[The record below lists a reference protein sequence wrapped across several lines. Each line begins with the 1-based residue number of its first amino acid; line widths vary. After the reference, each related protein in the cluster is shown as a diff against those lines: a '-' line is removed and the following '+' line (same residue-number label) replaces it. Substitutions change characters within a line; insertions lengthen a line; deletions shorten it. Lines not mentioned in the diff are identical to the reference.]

1 MQEHTSTTTLPVQRI
16 ASEFDGPV
24 AADYLLRLFEPSD
37 RIALMFLKKGEDV
50 RHKFLTA
57 EEAANSGCLEQLQKA
72 NAAGWNIYVC
82 MNPLKADRRIKEN
95 IAAVRTVYID
105 VDENGKAALDKVFQS
120 SLVPEPNFVLQSS
133 PDKFYFVWR
142 VEPGLSASEQES
154 LLKALVQ
161 QFGADPAAT
170 DATRV
175 LRLPGFANHKYPDK
189 PLVEITHWGPES
201 VYARDQFKVSLKPV
215 EKKIEHDTDPRFL
228 ALREAVGFRPL
239 VRRMNT
245 LPDSRSHVES
255 LDLDPG
261 DLYSCPF
268 HEHSDFTPNFG
279 AIRENALMAHCL
291 GKCGGS
297 WDAVSAVAQF
307 DNLKTQFEAAKVICK
322 EEKLDYE
329 QFFPKDPKVSKSKTA
344 PAKKEISSEVSSQ
357 SEQNAE
363 ELEPE
368 ITEEPLPEFPQITGS
383 IAEFADAL
391 CPDIPREF
399 KIMAAV
405 TRIGLM
411 LTGRVSLANE
421 THLQPRFYTCA
432 IADKGRGKSAS
443 NNEVGRRLN
452 ALGDYHSTPSVD
464 SGPALVDVFSEQ
476 DANIDRD
483 TSFAK
488 VLLNPDEMIDLFEKA
503 KLSREGRNSI
513 FTELLRL
520 FEGNE
525 TGNRARK
532 AGQPIEL
539 SNAALAVIGS
549 ATPEGYDQMWVG
561 SRGASG
567 GLQSRF
573 TLVATTAPPIPTRP
587 RPSDEEKIKAVLER
601 IKTQTH
607 CSNVLLS
614 MTDEASGM
622 LQDWWNKT
630 PREKTSEVR
639 IPDIVKRFLM
649 VLAVTNDRDTIDQD
663 LMTVGIQFGEYQ
675 ITVRD
680 RFMPVDSFSWTQAFE
695 NKIITIH
702 ERHGAMTRDKCR
714 KLVHPDRSPGGFGE
728 FLKAYGNLVHAG
740 VLTVKGKTQRAS
752 KYGLGN

>member
-1 MQEHTSTTTLPVQRI
+1 MNVSPAINQTNSFSPALA
-16 ASEFDGPV
+16 ASSLCEFDSPSDIFSEVPQRLKDRKNWVTWKIELREQKGVKKPTKPPYNPATGKYASSSDPSTWTSFETAV
-24 AADYLLRLFEPSD
+24 SVMDHYAGIGFMLGGTRLAGVDFDGCVKDGQVEPYVLEILKWLGDPYCELSPSGTGLHVFIECDPLPNGSKIKFSDLSREKYGAEFYHGSATNRYLTVTGKRFSGDGIPKVEKIRFPYILISQILDEKFKALWMGDLSMHGNDHSAADL
-37 RIALMFLKKGEDV
+37 ALMGMLGRLLDG
-50 RHKFLTA
+50 HQ
-57 EEAANSGCLEQLQKA
+57 EAMRLIFGRSKLGQRDKWQNRKDYQ
-72 NAAGWNIYVC
+72 
-82 MNPLKADRRIKEN
+82 DRTI
-95 IAAVRTVYID
+95 T
-105 VDENGKAALDKVFQS
+105 
-120 SLVPEPNFVLQSS
+120 
-133 PDKFYFVWR
+133 
-142 VEPGLSASEQES
+142 
-154 LLKALVQ
+154 KALQPNQTQTQVQ
-161 QFGADPAAT
+161 TQSVHKVNLAET
-170 DATRV
+170 D
-175 LRLPGFANHKYPDK
+175 
-189 PLVEITHWGPES
+189 
-201 VYARDQFKVSLKPV
+201 
-215 EKKIEHDTDPRFL
+215 
-228 ALREAVGFRPL
+228 
-239 VRRMNT
+239 
-245 LPDSRSHVES
+245 SH
-255 LDLDPG
+255 
-261 DLYSCPF
+261 
-268 HEHSDFTPNFG
+268 
-279 AIRENALMAHCL
+279 
-291 GKCGGS
+291 
-297 WDAVSAVAQF
+297 
-307 DNLKTQFEAAKVICK
+307 
-322 EEKLDYE
+322 
-329 QFFPKDPKVSKSKTA
+329 
-344 PAKKEISSEVSSQ
+344 
-357 SEQNAE
+357 AE
-363 ELEPE
+363 TEEPE

-383 IAEFADAL
+383 ISEFADAL

-452 ALGDYHSTPSVD
+452 PLGDYHNTPSVD

-476 DANIDRD
+476 DAIIDRE

-520 FEGNE
+520 FEANE

-539 SNAALAVIGS
+539 SNAALALIGS

-573 TLVATTAPPIPTRP
+573 TLVTTTAPPIPTRP
-587 RPSDEEKIKAVLER
+587 RPSDEEKIKAALER
-601 IKTQTH
+601 IKSQIR

-622 LQDWWNKT
+622 LHDWWNKT
-630 PREKTSEVR
+630 TREKNSEVR

-649 VLAVTNDRDTIDQD
+649 VLAVTNDRDAIDRD
-663 LMTVGIQFGEYQ
+663 LMSVGIQFGEYQ
-675 ITVRD
+675 IAVRE

-702 ERHGAMTRDKCR
+702 EKHGPMTRDKCR

-740 VLTVKGKTQRAS
+740 VLSPRGKTQRAS
-752 KYGLGN
+752 KFGLN